1 LEVKKRLPIELPKR
15 ALTNIDL
22 KKHAKILKIHN
33 FRLVFMKDF
42 LSRLNVS
49 ANEYGIIN
57 LDDETGD
64 GTHWTAYKKVGN
76 GAVYFDSF
84 GNLQPPLE
92 LTEYLNSRG
101 SCKIVY
107 NHQNLQSFRAVNCG
121 HLSLKFLYNNNN

>member
-1 LEVKKRLPIELPKR
+1 LPKR

-22 KKHAKILKIHN
+22 KTHAKILKIHN
-33 FRLVFMKDF
+33 FRGVFMKDS
-42 LSRLNVS
+42 LSRLKVR
-49 ANEYGIIN
+49 ANECGIVN

-76 GAVYFDSF
+76 RAVYFDSF

-92 LTEYLNSRG
+92 LTEYLNSKD

-107 NHQNLQSFRAVNCG
+107 KHQNLQSFKAVNCG
-121 HLSLKFLYNNNN
+121 HLCLKFLYNNN